1 MEKETKRLI
10 ESRPAPDSTSA
21 PLFHDSSQS
30 PTAKRLQ
37 YAFVGIVV
45 IMVLIS
51 IGLSIYRGAV
61 TGVNNGLYFM
71 LGISLIGFVVIE
83 IFLIRFIRNE
93 DLPKEKSWFLYFVGA
108 CVILEAIFTNVLLF
122 DEN

>member
-30 PTAKRLQ
+30 PTA
-37 YAFVGIVV
+37 
-45 IMVLIS
+45 IS